1 MMQEYHAYKVMLT
14 IDPMLLSVHM

>member
-1 MMQEYHAYKVMLT
+1 MMQEYHAYKVMLK